1 MGHVYQGGAA
11 NRTQIDWNL
20 TLRQGRREKKKA
32 KSASAPNLHTAELAE
47 NRTKR
52 EPLAPE
58 HPDGPYHGETPT
70 VGRYQNFANVAHMCN
85 GLARVSSGAAHS
97 ADWQLNLRGG
107 LHRNEFSGKWRRHH
121 AKSHQSFDCL
131 ADNCN
136 KSNEKYQGSQVTPE
150 DRKYDRRYGALSIE
164 TIRDDPI
171 SFRRWPGCEGTQ
183 AQSWCQGRAASSPKG
198 KSLARS
204 GSFRPSQK
212 KNNIIAKIQAVVD
225 PQNRHGMQRVL
236 AAMTWLG
243 LTPEDLDGSKDQNVE
258 VSSKVPDPKQA
269 QKIKEERVEV
279 WEGLRKAR
287 LIEVERR
294 LQFMSDDDARRVMR
308 AKPGQGVRM
317 VTEEDLPPVEALDG
331 MQAFEEMRQKAFQKI
346 QEEQQR
352 KAALLASGFLMEKK
366 RLDEADRKIAAL
378 EQRLKEYKKAQ
389 ADAIEAQKKENA
401 KAQEKRQAQ
410 VQKTARD
417 RAKWEDETYEDLM
430 SRIDK
435 ARSTR
440 AKMYSK
446 EGLKDTLELGVQRRQ
461 KCFDQALEREQALLA
476 SIEAASQ
483 TAEERL
489 QVRRQEIEEECRQK
503 AEQSQAKFQERQVRI
518 YAQTQ
523 DWVDRKLEDHAKFKA
538 HYKTCIK
545 AGQDLQKARSKSAGE
560 ITKKAMEKWR
570 ANHTKIEASRE
581 KNNSDLLERQEQARQ
596 RTEERMA
603 LKLKCAND
611 IHSYKEVKYKTWGE
625 LQRRRMQEIQQSRD
639 AQTQALVI
647 KIAEGQ
653 AKARAQDAGQMELKN
668 QRARIGADTLALND
682 RAKEGFLKIKAEPD
696 ERRIIKVMSDLGFRM
711 PKLPDQEDEEDEKK
725 AF

>member
-1 MGHVYQGGAA
+1 MAA
-11 NRTQIDWNL
+11 
-20 TLRQGRREKKKA
+20 
-32 KSASAPNLHTAELAE
+32 AE
-47 NRTKR
+47 
-52 EPLAPE
+52 
-58 HPDGPYHGETPT
+58 
-70 VGRYQNFANVAHMCN
+70 
-85 GLARVSSGAAHS
+85 
-97 ADWQLNLRGG
+97 
-107 LHRNEFSGKWRRHH
+107 
-121 AKSHQSFDCL
+121 
-131 ADNCN
+131 
-136 KSNEKYQGSQVTPE
+136 
-150 DRKYDRRYGALSIE
+150 
-164 TIRDDPI
+164 
-171 SFRRWPGCEGTQ
+171 
-183 AQSWCQGRAASSPKG
+183 AASSPKG
-198 KSLARS
+198 KSLAS

-212 KNNIIAKIQAVVD
+212 KNNVIAKIQAVVD